1 MLSIVL
7 RVLPIEAPSA
17 DLSRVHVV
25 PAKIVA
31 RRNRPISSLH
41 EVRLFA
47 NTRVPEMRGGMVN
60 YSALFRSAL
69 VALLRNKMRSVL
81 TVLGITIG
89 IAAVICVVAIGKA
102 GQARVEQQL
111 NNLGDNFVWVEA
123 GGRAVNGV
131 RTGTHDTKTLVM
143 ADAIA
148 IKNQVSLIKSV
159 SPNVD
164 DPVQVVYGNQNWHTS
179 YRGVSPEYFEIKRW
193 DLDQGAIFS
202 ADDVDRAADVCVIGR
217 TVRDQLFGVED
228 PVGKVIRVNGLPC
241 KVVATLHPKG
251 LSLSGQDQ
259 DDTIIIPYTTAQKKL
274 KGITWLDDIL
284 CSAVSQEVVK
294 MAGQEATAVLRDR
307 HHLRPEEEDDF
318 NIRNPEDIIQ
328 AQLDASKTLTIL
340 LIAIASVSLIVG
352 GIGIMNVMLVSVTE
366 RTREIG
372 VRVAVGAT
380 EAAIQLQFLG
390 ESIMLSLVGGAAGVL
405 FGIFGSYLVGQ
416 TLQWP
421 IQMSA
426 ESIVVAALFS
436 IAVGVF
442 FGYYPARKAS
452 LLDPIEALRYE

>member
-1 MLSIVL
+1 M
-7 RVLPIEAPSA
+7 
-17 DLSRVHVV
+17 
-25 PAKIVA
+25 
-31 RRNRPISSLH
+31 
-41 EVRLFA
+41 
-47 NTRVPEMRGGMVN
+47 N
-60 YSALFRSAL
+60 YGALFQSAL
-69 VALLRNKMRSVL
+69 VALLRNKLRSIL

-102 GQARVEQQL
+102 GQARVQQQL
-111 NNLGDNFVWVEA
+111 NNLGDNFVWIEA

-131 RTGTHDTKTLVM
+131 RTGTHDTITLTV
-143 ADAIA
+143 ADAVA

-164 DPVQVVYGNQNWHTS
+164 DPVQAVYGNQNWHTS
-179 YRGVSPEYFEIKRW
+179 YRGVAPEYFDIKRW
-193 DLDQGAIFS
+193 FVDQGAIFS
-202 ADDVDRAADVCVIGR
+202 QDDVDRAADVCLIGR
-217 TVRDQLFGVED
+217 TVREQLFGAED
-228 PVGKVIRVNGLPC
+228 PIGKVIRINNLPF
-241 KVVATLHPKG
+241 KVVGTLVPKG
-251 LSLSGQDQ
+251 QSLSGQDQ
-259 DDTIIIPYTTAQKKL
+259 DDTIIMPYTTAQKKI

-284 CSAVSQEVVK
+284 CSATSQDAVK
-294 MAGQEATAVLRDR
+294 TAGQEAAAVLRDR

-328 AQLDASKTLTIL
+328 AQLDASKTLTML

-380 EAAIQLQFLG
+380 EGAIQLQFLG
-390 ESIMLSLVGGAAGVL
+390 ESIMLSLVGGGAGVL
-405 FGIFGSYLVGQ
+405 FGIFGSYLVGR

-421 IQMSA
+421 MEMSVEA
-426 ESIVVAALFS
+426 VVVAALFS
-436 IAVGVF
+436 VAVGVF

>member
-1 MLSIVL
+1 V
-7 RVLPIEAPSA
+7 
-17 DLSRVHVV
+17 
-25 PAKIVA
+25 
-31 RRNRPISSLH
+31 NR
-41 EVRLFA
+41 A
-47 NTRVPEMRGGMVN
+47 
-60 YSALFRSAL
+60 ALLRSAV
-69 VALLRNKMRSVL
+69 VALMRNKMRSVL

-111 NNLGDNFVWVEA
+111 NNLGDSLVWVEA

-131 RTGTHDTKTLVM
+131 RTGTHGTKSLTVG
-143 ADAIA
+143 DSVA
-148 IKNQVSLIKSV
+148 IKNQISLIKNV

-164 DPVQVVYGNQNWHTS
+164 GPIQVIYANQNWFTRF
-179 YRGVSPEYFEIKRW
+179 RGVSPEYFDIKRW
-193 DLDQGAIFS
+193 FVDKGAFFS
-202 ADDVDRAADVCVIGR
+202 QEDVERAAEVCVIGR
-217 TVRDQLFGVED
+217 TVREQLFGVED
-228 PVGKVIRVNGLPC
+228 PIGKVMRVTNVPC
-241 KVVATLHPKG
+241 KIVATLLPKG
-251 LSLSGQDQ
+251 LSVSGQDE
-259 DDTIIIPYTTAQKKL
+259 DDVIVLPYTTAQKKI

-284 CSAVSQEVVK
+284 CSAVSQSAVK
-294 MAGQEATAVLRDR
+294 VAGQEAAAVLRDR

-328 AQLDASKTLTIL
+328 AQLEASRTLTIL
-340 LIAIASVSLIVG
+340 LIAIASISLIVG

-380 EAAIQLQFLG
+380 EGAIQLQFLG
-390 ESIMLSLVGGAAGVL
+390 ESVMLSLVGGAAGVL
-405 FGIFGSYLVGQ
+405 FGIVGSYLVGQ
-416 TLQWP
+416 TLKWP
-421 IQMSA
+421 MQMSP
-426 ESIVVAALFS
+426 ESVVIAAIFS

>member
-1 MLSIVL
+1 
-7 RVLPIEAPSA
+7 
-17 DLSRVHVV
+17 
-25 PAKIVA
+25 
-31 RRNRPISSLH
+31 
-41 EVRLFA
+41 
-47 NTRVPEMRGGMVN
+47 
-60 YSALFRSAL
+60 L
-69 VALLRNKMRSVL
+69 VY
-81 TVLGITIG
+81 
-89 IAAVICVVAIGKA
+89 
-102 GQARVEQQL
+102 
-111 NNLGDNFVWVEA
+111 
-123 GGRAVNGV
+123 
-131 RTGTHDTKTLVM
+131 
-143 ADAIA
+143 ADALA
-148 IKNQVSLIKSV
+148 VKNQVSLIKSV

-164 DPVQVVYGNQNWHTS
+164 DPVQVIYGNQNWHTS

-193 DLDQGAIFS
+193 NVDQGAVFS
-202 ADDVDRAADVCVIGR
+202 QDDVDRAADVCVVGR

-228 PVGKVIRVNGLPC
+228 PIGKVIRVNSLPC
-241 KVVATLHPKG
+241 KVVATLIPKG
-251 LSLSGQDQ
+251 LALSGQDQ

-284 CSAVSQEVVK
+284 CSAVSQSAVK

-340 LIAIASVSLIVG
+340 LIAVASVSLLVG

-380 EAAIQLQFLG
+380 EEAIQLQFLG
-390 ESIMLSLVGGAAGVL
+390 ESIMLSLVGGAVGVL

-416 TLQWP
+416 TLRWP
-421 IQMSA
+421 MEMSIEA
-426 ESIVVAALFS
+426 IVVAAMFS
-436 IAVGVF
+436 VAVGVF

>member
-1 MLSIVL
+1 M
-7 RVLPIEAPSA
+7 
-17 DLSRVHVV
+17 
-25 PAKIVA
+25 
-31 RRNRPISSLH
+31 
-41 EVRLFA
+41 
-47 NTRVPEMRGGMVN
+47 N
-60 YSALFRSAL
+60 YSALLRSAM
-69 VALLRNKMRSVL
+69 VALLRNKMRSIL

-102 GQARVEQQL
+102 GQARVEQHL
-111 NNLGDNFVWVEA
+111 NNLGDNFVWIEA
-123 GGRAVNGV
+123 GGRAVNGI
-131 RTGTHDTKTLVM
+131 RTGTHDTPTLVV

-164 DPVQVVYGNQNWHTS
+164 DPVHVVYGNQNWQTR
-179 YRGVSPEYFEIKRW
+179 YRGISPEYFDIGRW
-193 DLDQGAIFS
+193 FIDQGAVFS
-202 ADDVDRAADVCVIGR
+202 QDDVDRAADVCIVGR
-217 TVRDQLFGVED
+217 TVRYQLFGAED
-228 PVGKVIRVNGLPC
+228 PVGKVIRVNNLPC
-241 KVVATLHPKG
+241 KVVATLLPKG

-259 DDTIIIPYTTAQKKL
+259 DDIIMLPYTTAMKKI

-284 CSAVSQEVVK
+284 CSAVSRDAVK
-294 MAGQEATAVLRDR
+294 AAGQEAAAVLRDR

-328 AQLDASKTLTIL
+328 AQFEASKTLTIL

-380 EAAIQLQFLG
+380 EESIQLQFLG
-390 ESIMLSLVGGAAGVL
+390 ESVALSLVGGAAGVL
-405 FGIFGSYLVGQ
+405 LGIVGSYLVGQ
-416 TLQWP
+416 TLKWP
-421 IQMSA
+421 IELSVEA
-426 ESIVVAALFS
+426 VLIAAVFS

>member
-1 MLSIVL
+1 MNYAVL
-7 RVLPIEAPSA
+7 LQ
-17 DLSRVHVV
+17 
-25 PAKIVA
+25 
-31 RRNRPISSLH
+31 
-41 EVRLFA
+41 
-47 NTRVPEMRGGMVN
+47 
-60 YSALFRSAL
+60 SAL

-102 GQARVEQQL
+102 GQAQVEQQL
-111 NNLGDNFVWVEA
+111 NNLGDNFVWIEA

-131 RTGTHDTKTLVM
+131 RTGTHGTKTLTF
-143 ADAIA
+143 ADAVA
-148 IKNQVSLIKSV
+148 IKNQISLIKSV

-164 DPVQVVYGNQNWHTS
+164 GPVQIIYGNQNWFTGF
-179 YRGVSPEYFEIKRW
+179 RGVTPEYFDIKRW
-193 DLDQGAIFS
+193 YVDQGAAFS
-202 ADDVDRAADVCVIGR
+202 QDDVDRAADVCAIGR

-228 PVGKVIRVNGLPC
+228 PIGKVMRVKDLPC

-251 LSLSGQDQ
+251 LSVSGQDQ
-259 DDTIIIPYTTAQKKL
+259 DDTILMPYTTAQKKI
-274 KGITWLDDIL
+274 KGTAWLDDIL
-284 CSAVSQEVVK
+284 CSAVSQAAVK
-294 MAGQEATAVLRDR
+294 VAGQEAAAVLRDR
-307 HHLRPEEEDDF
+307 HHLRAEEEDDF

-328 AQLDASKTLTIL
+328 AQLEASRTLTVL
-340 LIAIASVSLIVG
+340 LIAIASISLVVG

-380 EAAIQLQFLG
+380 EEAIQLQFLG
-390 ESIMLSLVGGAAGVL
+390 ESVMLSLVGGAAGVL
-405 FGIFGSYLVGQ
+405 FGVVGSYLVGQ
-416 TLQWP
+416 TLRWP
-421 IQMSA
+421 MQMSL
-426 ESIVVAALFS
+426 ESVVIAAVFS

>member
-1 MLSIVL
+1 
-7 RVLPIEAPSA
+7 
-17 DLSRVHVV
+17 
-25 PAKIVA
+25 
-31 RRNRPISSLH
+31 
-41 EVRLFA
+41 
-47 NTRVPEMRGGMVN
+47 
-60 YSALFRSAL
+60 
-69 VALLRNKMRSVL
+69 MRSIL

-102 GQARVEQQL
+102 GQARVQQHL
-111 NNLGDNFVWVEA
+111 NNLGDNFVWIEA

-131 RTGTHDTKTLVM
+131 RTGTHDTKTLVV
-143 ADAIA
+143 ADAVA
-148 IKNQVSLIKSV
+148 IKNQISLIKSV

-179 YRGVSPEYFEIKRW
+179 YRGVSPEYFDIKRW
-193 DLDQGAIFS
+193 YIDQGAIFS
-202 ADDVDRAADVCVIGR
+202 EDDVDRAADVCVIGK
-217 TVRDQLFGVED
+217 TVQQQLFGVEN
-228 PVGKVIRVNGLPC
+228 PVGKVMRINGLPC
-241 KVVATLHPKG
+241 KVVATLLSKG

-259 DDTIIIPYTTAQKKL
+259 DDTVILPYTTAQKKI

-284 CSAVSQEVVK
+284 CSATSPDVIK
-294 MAGQEATAVLRDR
+294 MAGQEATALLRDR

-328 AQLDASKTLTIL
+328 AQLEASKTLTVL
-340 LIAIASVSLIVG
+340 LIAIASVSLVVG

-372 VRVAVGAT
+372 ARVAVGAT

-390 ESIMLSLVGGAAGVL
+390 ESIMLSLVGGAGGVL
-405 FGIFGSYLVGQ
+405 LGVVGSFLVGR
-416 TLQWP
+416 TLGWP
-421 IQMSA
+421 IEMSVEA
-426 ESIVVAALFS
+426 VVVAAMFS

-452 LLDPIEALRYE
+452 RLDPIEALRYE